1 MNSQT
6 NSLSNGTAPARN
18 GKGIHKKKRKRKF
31 FQINDN
37 AMNSP
42 TKHTA
47 ATTEGHD
54 DVSQPL
60 QPKKKRRFKKK
71 KTPKGGS
78 ATETIKPVLIVKK
91 PEDYSANWKMLKEI
105 ITKDDQKTVKYKGK
119 FKNRQPKGKM
129 QKTNGAESSSKEV
142 ENQEAP
148 MPEKEKLDIWFDNV
162 DPILLEE
169 NASSQNAD
177 KPGAG
182 EKDKK
187 STSKTLVTEDS
198 YEGVTKVVA
207 MDCEMVGV
215 GMNGKDSILARVS
228 IVNQHGKVL
237 YDKFVKPTEEV
248 VDYRTAVSGI
258 RPRDLV
264 NAYDFSVVQ
273 KEVADL
279 IEGHILVGHALQNDL
294 RTLYLSHPHSH
305 IRDTSKYRGF
315 KSLFGGR
322 TPSLK
327 KLVDKLLG
335 IQIQQGE
342 HNSIQDAQAA
352 MRIYIMHRREWENV
366 RPNKYKK
373 RYLMKKNMAS
383 PKSKE
388 QSSEVLRGN

>member
-1 MNSQT
+1 
-6 NSLSNGTAPARN
+6 
-18 GKGIHKKKRKRKF
+18 
-31 FQINDN
+31 
-37 AMNSP
+37 MNSP

-273 KEVADL
+273 KEVADM